1 MISHK
6 QISEGF
12 FTWTLYAA
20 TKGEPCLL
28 GRCEQSR
35 KQNLR

>member
-1 MISHK
+1 MISHI
-6 QISEGF
+6 QTSEGF

-20 TKGEPCLL
+20 TKGERCLL

-35 KQNLR
+35 KQNLQ